1 MIKAKKLFRSGALA
15 LVTSTILAAFAIPSA
30 QASQVCPVQPCR
42 ILDTRLGSGDAFG
55 GAPHRLSPNET
66 MSIDATEGFIG
77 GQGGATNCQ
86 VPFPEATG
94 VFINV
99 VAVQPTGS
107 FNNHMKVYPY
117 NSAEPG
123 ASTMNYEPGSFALAN
138 GVFVALCTL
147 ASPSGSGCGDDL
159 SITNGPSASTD
170 VVIDVMG
177 YVAASCL

>member
-1 MIKAKKLFRSGALA
+1 MKPRTPLHPDVFSL
-15 LVTSTILAAFAIPSA
+15 LVVVILAAIAIPSA
-30 QASQVCPVQPCR
+30 HAFQVCPVQPCR

-66 MSIDATEGFIG
+66 MSIDATEGFIA
-77 GQGGATNCQ
+77 GQGGASNCGI
-86 VPFPEATG
+86 PFPEATG

-99 VAVQPTGS
+99 VAVQPTGN
-107 FNNHMKVYPY
+107 FNNHLKVYPY

-123 ASTMNYEPGSFALAN
+123 AATMSYEPGSFALAN

-147 ASPSGSGCGDDL
+147 ASPSGTGCGDDL

-170 VVIDVMG
+170 VVIDVTG
-177 YVAASCL
+177 YAAASCL

>member
-1 MIKAKKLFRSGALA
+1 MTKLKRLLHPKTLA
-15 LVTSTILAAFAIPSA
+15 LMTPVVLAPLALPSA
-30 QASQVCPVQPCR
+30 QAFQVCPVQPCR

-66 MSIDATEGFIG
+66 MSIDATEGFIA
-77 GQGGATNCQ
+77 GQGGASNCG

-107 FNNHMKVYPY
+107 FNNHLKVYPY

-123 ASTMNYEPGSFALAN
+123 ASTINYEPGSFALAN

-147 ASPSGSGCGDDL
+147 AS
-159 SITNGPSASTD
+159 IST
-170 VVIDVMG
+170 
-177 YVAASCL
+177 

>member
-1 MIKAKKLFRSGALA
+1 MTNSKKLLGPKALA
-15 LVTSTILAAFAIPSA
+15 LLTPVILAPLAIPSA
-30 QASQVCPVQPCR
+30 QAFEVCPVQPCR

-55 GAPHRLSPNET
+55 GAPHRLVANET

-77 GQGGATNCQ
+77 GQGGATNCN
-86 VPFPEATG
+86 VPFPEANG

-107 FNNHMKVYPY
+107 FNNHLKVYPY
-117 NSAEPG
+117 DSAEPG
-123 ASTMNYEPGSFALAN
+123 AATMSYEPGSFALAN

-159 SITNGPSASTD
+159 AITNGPSASTD
-170 VVIDVMG
+170 IVIDVMG
-177 YVAASCL
+177 YTASSCL